1 MTKTKGKNAT
11 TPIAGYD
18 GLLCYIYERSMFDYK
33 KAVKALK
40 SNPNLHKQ
48 QKVKRECE
56 RFFLEDKYQ
65 TGLNG
70 EVVIKKLN
78 EQIEYELK
86 DIKDLLIDLYV
97 KQKLTIREVAE
108 QLGYSPCRIVQLLD
122 KYNIGERSGL

>member
-1 MTKTKGKNAT
+1 MVKTKGKHAT
-11 TPIAGYD
+11 TPIAGYE
-18 GLLCYIYERSMFDYK
+18 GLLYCIYERSMFDYK

-40 SNPNLHKQ
+40 SNPNLYNQ
-48 QKVKRECE
+48 QKIKHECE
-56 RFFLEDKYQ
+56 CFFLKDKYQ

-78 EQIEYELK
+78 EQIEYEMN

-108 QLGYSPCRIVQLLD
+108 QLGYSACRIAQLLD
-122 KYNIGERSGL
+122 KYNIGRRSKL